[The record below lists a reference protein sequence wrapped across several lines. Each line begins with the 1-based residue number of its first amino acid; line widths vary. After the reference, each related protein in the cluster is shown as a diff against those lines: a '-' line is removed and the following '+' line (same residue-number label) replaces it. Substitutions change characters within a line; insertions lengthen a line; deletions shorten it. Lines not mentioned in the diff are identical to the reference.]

1 MEDEKLYQV
10 ALNLIPKIGDV
21 NAKILIS
28 YCGSAKDIFLA
39 KKSQLLKI
47 PGIGN
52 KIAEEITSQAVL
64 SESEKILHS
73 CEKKG
78 IKILHFTDTLYPTRL
93 KQIAD
98 SPNILYTK
106 GLGNIN
112 PERTIAVVGTRNVT
126 TYGKDMSTKIGKSC
140 KVLNATLISGLA
152 YGVDIQSHR
161 AGLAE
166 EVPNIAVLAGGL
178 DIIYPSAHK
187 KTAEEIQENGLLVS
201 ENPPGTQAQ
210 AHFFPARNR
219 IIAGLSDAVIVVEAA
234 IKGGALIT
242 ANIADSYDK
251 PVFAVP
257 GDLEHKYSEGCNFL
271 IRNQKA
277 YIYTGSNDLIYH
289 LNWDLDSSKPRKSKG
304 KVLPEGLSQEE
315 KNICQILM
323 ASPNGIAI
331 DELAWKAQ
339 ITINKLASLLLILEF
354 QGTIKSLPGKK
365 YQMY

>member
-10 ALNLIPKIGDV
+10 ALNLIPKIGDI
-21 NAKILIS
+21 NSKILIS
-28 YCGSAKDIFLA
+28 YCGSAKAIFQA
-39 KKSQLLKI
+39 KKAHLLKI
-47 PGIGN
+47 PSIGK
-52 KIAEEITSQAVL
+52 KIADAITNQSVL
-64 SESEKILHS
+64 TESEKIIAT
-73 CEKKG
+73 CEKQG
-78 IKILHFTDTLYPTRL
+78 INIVHFTENAYPARL

-106 GLGNIN
+106 GSGSIN
-112 PERTIAVVGTRNVT
+112 PERTVAVVGTRNAT
-126 TYGKDMSTKIGKSC
+126 TYGKDMSAKIGKAC
-140 KVLNATLISGLA
+140 KELNATLISGLA
-152 YGVDIQSHR
+152 YGVDIYSHR
-161 AGLAE
+161 AGLLA

-178 DIIYPSAHK
+178 DIIYPAAHK
-187 KTAEEIQENGLLVS
+187 KTSEEIQENGLLIS

-277 YIYTGSNDLIYH
+277 YIYTGSDDLIYH
-289 LNWDLDSSKPRKSKG
+289 LNWDIDSITQKKKAIKS
-304 KVLPEGLSQEE
+304 VPEGLNEQETSVCELLLKSQ
-315 KNICQILM
+315 
-323 ASPNGIAI
+323 NGIMI
-331 DELAWKAQ
+331 DELAWKTQ
-339 ITINKLASLLLILEF
+339 ISINKIASILLTLEF
-354 QGTIKSLPGKK
+354 QGTVKSLPGKK
-365 YQMY
+365 YQLV